1 VRVSPPFRA
10 VSHLVAGLAL
20 ATAATTASAQVRPG
34 GPPPG
39 AVRVPAKIP
48 DSLAARL
55 PKTPKMPSSDQE
67 VFTQRDL
74 RARNVLGY
82 FDCLAR
88 TVKASREGGLGVVPP
103 TSLLVCV
110 LEKGEWRG
118 VVAEPV
124 NKFPGVAVRTQLAM
138 RGAGAVVKEPIDTF
152 NVLVIARGVRRA
164 VQAKATTVGAIT
176 VSPVVLPYDSYL
188 EILYVP
194 VPTENGA
201 LFVGGDSIIQMAP
214 DGSRELG
221 HSRSAPPMTP
231 LTVNAG
237 KKDEAV
243 IQSTQPQVPLV
254 SELVA
259 ARALLP
265 RFRVVTLQSADYTFT
280 LTRAAAAKS
289 AGPLGGTWKT
299 TTR

>member
-1 VRVSPPFRA
+1 VRVSPPVRA
-10 VSHLVAGLAL
+10 VFRLLAGLAL

-39 AVRVPAKIP
+39 AVRVPAKLP
-48 DSLAARL
+48 DSVAARL

-88 TVKASREGGLGVVPP
+88 TVKASRVGGLGAVPP

-110 LEKGEWRG
+110 QENDEWRG

-124 NKFPGVAVRTQLAM
+124 DKFPGVAVRTQFAM

-152 NVLVIARGVRRA
+152 NVLAIARGVRRA

-194 VPTENGA
+194 VPTENGT
-201 LFVGGDSIIQMAP
+201 LYVGGDSIIQMAP

-237 KKDEAV
+237 KRDEAV

-280 LTRAAAAKS
+280 LTRAAAS
-289 AGPLGGTWKT
+289 RSGGPVGGAWQTAA
-299 TTR
+299 R

>member
-1 VRVSPPFRA
+1 MRVSPPVRA
-10 VSHLVAGLAL
+10 VFRLLAGLAL

-39 AVRVPAKIP
+39 AVRVPAKLP
-48 DSLAARL
+48 DSVAARL

-88 TVKASREGGLGVVPP
+88 TVKASRVGGLGAVPP

-110 LEKGEWRG
+110 QENDEWRG

-124 NKFPGVAVRTQLAM
+124 DKFPGVAVRTQFAM

-152 NVLVIARGVRRA
+152 NVLAIARGVRRA

-194 VPTENGA
+194 VPTENGT
-201 LFVGGDSIIQMAP
+201 LYVGGDSIIQMAP

-237 KKDEAV
+237 KRDEAV

-280 LTRAAAAKS
+280 LTRAAAS
-289 AGPLGGTWKT
+289 RSGGPVGGAWQTAA
-299 TTR
+299 R

>member
-1 VRVSPPFRA
+1 M
-10 VSHLVAGLAL
+10 
-20 ATAATTASAQVRPG
+20 
-34 GPPPG
+34 
-39 AVRVPAKIP
+39 PAKVP
-48 DSLAARL
+48 DSVAARL

-88 TVKASREGGLGVVPP
+88 TVKASRVGGLGAVPP

-110 LEKGEWRG
+110 QENDEWRG

-124 NKFPGVAVRTQLAM
+124 DKFPGVAVRTQLAM

-152 NVLVIARGVRRA
+152 NVLAIARGVRRA

-194 VPTENGA
+194 VPTENGT
-201 LFVGGDSIIQMAP
+201 LYVGGDSIIQMAP

-237 KKDEAV
+237 KRDEAV

-280 LTRAAAAKS
+280 LTRAAAS
-289 AGPLGGTWKT
+289 RSGGPVGGAWQTAA
-299 TTR
+299 R

>member
-1 VRVSPPFRA
+1 MRVSPPVRA
-10 VSHLVAGLAL
+10 VFRLLAGLAL

-88 TVKASREGGLGVVPP
+88 TVKASREGGLGAVPP

-110 LEKGEWRG
+110 QANDEWRG

-124 NKFPGVAVRTQLAM
+124 DKFPGVAVRTQLAM

-152 NVLVIARGVRRA
+152 NVLAIARGVRRA

-194 VPTENGA
+194 VPTENGT
-201 LFVGGDSIIQMAP
+201 LYVGGDSIIQMAP

-237 KKDEAV
+237 KRDEAV

-265 RFRVVTLQSADYTFT
+265 RFRVVTLQSANYTFT
-280 LTRAAAAKS
+280 LTRAAAS
-289 AGPLGGTWKT
+289 RSGGPVGGAWKT
-299 TTR
+299 AAR